1 MSPRLPSLLLS
12 AESPSSAA
20 SAFAGR
26 EWLVTNGL
34 GGHAS
39 GTLLGPPTRRFHG
52 VFVPNLH
59 APRGRHVLVPRLD
72 DALMT
77 PQGLAALSPHLSEF
91 RLDGTIPVWRFE
103 FDGRVIERALVMPH
117 GRNAVCVRWQLISG
131 PPCRLRLRPFV
142 DSRRQDA
149 LLEPDERAPFRLL
162 ATTGDAI
169 ALALDCGA
177 ALRLQ
182 LLPDAAAF
190 VPNPQIDRDLVF
202 TTERDRGYEHI
213 GHQHSPGHWTIEL
226 TPGPGVAFAATLLD
240 EPALEEPEALFDA
253 ERARLAGLLQASAV
267 ATRGQRP
274 QDEVEARLVLAADAF
289 IVLPGSRS
297 DEADAG
303 ERDADL
309 RSVMA
314 GYHWFNDWGRDTM
327 ISLEGLT
334 LATGRHAEARAILRT
349 FAGYIRDGLIPNLFP
364 EGGRE
369 GLYHTVDA
377 TLWFFHALDRY
388 AQHSGDRALVGE
400 LYPALHGVIAHHV
413 RGTRYGIGMDPA
425 DGLLRASAD
434 GVQLTWMDAKMG
446 DWVVTPRRGKPVEI
460 QALWFNALRLMGAW
474 SRELGARD
482 DGFDALAERAGES
495 FNRRYWSAPLRHL
508 LDVIDGPAGDDA
520 SLRPNQVFAMS
531 LAHPVLAAA
540 HRRTVLDTV
549 RRELLTPLG
558 LRTLAPSDP
567 AYQPRYEGDLRA
579 RDGAYHQGTVWPWLL
594 GHFVD
599 AWLREHGGRGE
610 ARAFLQALPGH
621 LAEAGVGHVSEVF
634 DAEPPHRPGGCIAQA
649 WSAAELLRAWRNT
662 GDTEEAPH
670 G

>member
-1 MSPRLPSLLLS
+1 MSFPLPNLVLS
-12 AESPSSAA
+12 CDTPANAQSV
-20 SAFAGR
+20 FAGR

-52 VFVPNLH
+52 FFVPNLH
-59 APRGRHVLVPRLD
+59 SPRGRHVLVPRLD
-72 DALMT
+72 DGLST
-77 PQGLAALSPHLSEF
+77 PQGHAALAPQLTEF
-91 RLDGTIPVWRFE
+91 RLDGTIPVWRFSLE
-103 FDGRVIERALVMPH
+103 GRVIERAVVMPH
-117 GRNAVCVRWQLISG
+117 GRNAACVRWQLVSG
-131 PPCRLRLRPFV
+131 PPCRLQLRPFV
-142 DSRRQDA
+142 AARRQDA
-149 LLEPDERAPFRLL
+149 LLEPDEQPPFVQLP
-162 ATTGDAI
+162 ATDSGVNFD
-169 ALALDCGA
+169 LDCGVG
-177 ALRLQ
+177 LRLQ
-182 LLPDAAAF
+182 VLPEGAAF
-190 VPNPQIDRDLVF
+190 VADPQV
-202 TTERDRGYEHI
+202 ERDVFFATEHERGYDHS
-213 GHQHSPGHWTIEL
+213 GRQHSPGYWSVEL
-226 TPGPGVAFAATLLD
+226 GPGRGVAFAATLLD
-240 EPALEEPEALFDA
+240 EPALADPAMLFDA
-253 ERARLAGLLQASAV
+253 EHDRIAGLLRAAGMPTPSQA
-267 ATRGQRP
+267 P
-274 QDEVEARLVLAADAF
+274 QDEVQARLVLAADAF

-327 ISLEGLT
+327 IALEGLT

-388 AQHSGDRALVGE
+388 ARHSGDWTLLGE
-400 LYPALHGVIAHHV
+400 LYPALRDVIGHHV
-413 RGTRYGIGMDPA
+413 RGTHFGIGMDPA
-425 DGLLRASAD
+425 DGLLHAGAE

-460 QALWFNALRLMGAW
+460 QGLWFNALRLMAEW
-474 SRELGARD
+474 ARRLDAPD
-482 DGFDALAERAGES
+482 DGFEAKAQRASDS
-495 FNRRYWSAPLRHL
+495 FNRRYWSASRGHL
-508 LDVIDGPAGDDA
+508 FDVIDGPDGDDA
-520 SLRPNQVFAMS
+520 SLRPNQVFTMS
-531 LAHPVLAAA
+531 LAHPVLARE
-540 HRRTVLDTV
+540 HRRPVLETV

-558 LRTLAPSDP
+558 LRTLAPADP
-567 AYQPRYEGDLRA
+567 AYRPRYEGDLRS

-599 AWLREHGGRGE
+599 AWLREFGDRGE
-610 ARAFLQALPGH
+610 ARAFLHALPQH
-621 LAEAGVGHVSEVF
+621 LATAGVGHVSEVF

-649 WSAAELLRAWRNT
+649 WSAAELLRAWQNT
-662 GDTEEAPH
+662 AEETPH